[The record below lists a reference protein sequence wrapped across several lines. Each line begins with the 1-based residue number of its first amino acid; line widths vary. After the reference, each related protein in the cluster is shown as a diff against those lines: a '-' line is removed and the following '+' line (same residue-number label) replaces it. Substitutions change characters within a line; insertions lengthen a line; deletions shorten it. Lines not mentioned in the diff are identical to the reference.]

1 MTVLQSPDFSFTVHI
16 VDSDHRKRA
25 QIAMA
30 LAQCGDHAQIYEDIG
45 ELIAERPDNGAVLA
59 SIEVA
64 DGDAGSVADLVAT
77 LQAGGV
83 VLPLIVFA
91 EGAADFLA
99 WPFTGEEL
107 RSSCAYCRQFM
118 DGPGG
123 TLQRRQKARKLVDG
137 LSIRERQILAF
148 LLEGHSNKSMAN
160 SLDLSPR
167 TVEDYRLNAMKKLG
181 VNAMSAAIRIGL
193 EAGLDGSGGAAS
205 ASTSFS
211 SVELS

>member
-1 MTVLQSPDFSFTVHI
+1 
-16 VDSDHRKRA
+16 
-25 QIAMA
+25 
-30 LAQCGDHAQIYEDIG
+30 
-45 ELIAERPDNGAVLA
+45 
-59 SIEVA
+59 
-64 DGDAGSVADLVAT
+64 
-77 LQAGGV
+77 
-83 VLPLIVFA
+83 
-91 EGAADFLA
+91 
-99 WPFTGEEL
+99 
-107 RSSCAYCRQFM
+107 M